1 MAQADTINDRLL
13 GQNTLS
19 GPAQEQLAGRKLR
32 EDKVGGTDEGEGGT
46 KADEPKSLREQVMAA
61 RRAMDIKQRAKDK
74 IEEKITAPARMGT
87 NYVLRWA
94 WITLIPSW
102 GVSLI
107 YINLHV
113 FLKMVFGEKL
123 FCKLGEE
130 WIPKK
135 IQAVGGEAGKM
146 GGKAIGIV
154 EVMGLL
160 FLDLVVGFVALS
172 ILGLVVMIMT
182 WLGKGFWGK
191 LWSVFEGIWDL
202 GWGGVI
208 DLVKLFS

>member
-13 GQNTLS
+13 NQNTLS

-32 EDKVGGTDEGEGGT
+32 EDRMGGADGGEGET
-46 KADEPKSLREQVMAA
+46 KADEPKNLRQTVMAA

-74 IEEKITAPARMGT
+74 IEEKVTAPARMGT

-94 WITLIPSW
+94 WLTLIPSF
-102 GVSLI
+102 GLSLL
-107 YINLHV
+107 YVNLHV

-123 FCKLGEE
+123 FCKLGDE

-135 IQAVGGEAGKM
+135 VQAVGGEAGKM

-160 FLDLVVGFVALS
+160 FLDLAVLAIIAVILVIIVLLVTIIADPWKAIDLFGLGFVWEAIKAL
-172 ILGLVVMIMT
+172 
-182 WLGKGFWGK
+182 F
-191 LWSVFEGIWDL
+191 
-202 GWGGVI
+202 
-208 DLVKLFS
+208 